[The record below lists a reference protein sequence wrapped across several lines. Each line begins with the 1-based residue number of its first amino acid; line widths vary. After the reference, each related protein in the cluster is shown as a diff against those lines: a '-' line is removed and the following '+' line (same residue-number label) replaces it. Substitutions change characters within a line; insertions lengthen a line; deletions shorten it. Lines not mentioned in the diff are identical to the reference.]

1 MLKDYLASELETR
14 KKNIS
19 KGLNE
24 LIVKEKQDFDKRMKT
39 IIESQGLK
47 YDEIM
52 PKGTDIDKTKIKE
65 AAKTTPEAIVAQK
78 EANKMLDGLL
88 ADINAFLNKAKDSI
102 KGKPGSPAIRQFLKE
117 VRTKLKNMTKN
128 IKESALK
135 EKADVIMGKLIKLE
149 EAAPVGSLEAL
160 RDDIRSALESVTAFS
175 NATTGESYTPYI
187 RYTFVDKI
195 IVDADDKFYQIP
207 YTKSE
212 EGITFGEPKEV
223 TEVYVTKESQTS
235 LELKEARGKGQGVG
249 GTKQGDGGAGTCK
262 CPSCGN
268 TQAHTKGTPCTEIA
282 CTECGTA
289 MTGVTAAKTTES
301 IDNDLDNIGSFIS
314 LKEAT
319 IDKVKRSVR
328 VVLIEAG
335 TNPLKRRH
343 YPVHTIEEAAPLFK
357 GIKMYLNHATKQDE
371 LSRPEGDVKNWAS
384 TIQESW
390 HEEGKAMADVHIH
403 DNWLWESMQDPVF
416 RGNIGLSINSKG
428 MGYIGKIDSV
438 DMQIIEKIVAPKS
451 VDWVTEAGARGR
463 VVQLLESRKE
473 DIAMLD
479 TLNMQELKDARP
491 DLVAAIIKEN
501 GGNTDEKVDK
511 ATVETQIKESKEEVT
526 KLQNDLKLRDQRD
539 AVTAQLKESKL
550 PVAAQARV
558 SAKYKDTLI
567 EKELKEAVEA
577 DIKAEISYLGQFDTT
592 GKIKGL
598 GEGKEE
604 ITMKESVGG
613 ELNNRAGIEV
623 PEKKKEETDSDK

>member
-117 VRTKLKNMTKN
+117 VRTKLKSMTKN
-128 IKESALK
+128 ITESALQ
-135 EKADVIMGKLIKLE
+135 EKANVIMGKLIKLE

-160 RDDIRSALESVTAFS
+160 RDDIRSALESVTVFS
-175 NATTGESYTPYI
+175 NPTTGEKYTPYI
-187 RYTFVDKI
+187 RYTFADKI
-195 IVDADDKFYQIP
+195 IVDADDKYYEIP
-207 YTKSE
+207 YTRSE
-212 EGITFGEPKEV
+212 TGIVFGIAKEV
-223 TEVYVTKESQTS
+223 IEEFVTKESANS
-235 LELKEARGKGQGVG
+235 LELKEARGDGQGKG
-249 GTKQGDGGAGTCK
+249 GQKQKDGGADTCK
-262 CPSCGN
+262 CPKCGN

-289 MTGVTAAKTTES
+289 MVGTNAATTKEA
-301 IDNDLDNIGSFIS
+301 IDNDLNNIGSFIS

-319 IDKVKRSVR
+319 LDLAKRNVR

-335 TNPLKRRH
+335 TNPVKKRH
-343 YPVHTIEEAAPLFK
+343 YPVHTIAEAAPLFK
-357 GIKMYLNHATKQDE
+357 GVKMYINHATRQDE
-371 LSRPEGDVKNWAS
+371 SSRPEGDVRNWAS
-384 TIQESW
+384 TIQECW
-390 HEEGKAMADVHIH
+390 HEDGKAMADVHIH

-416 RGNIGLSINSKG
+416 RDKIGLSINSKG

-473 DIAMLD
+473 DIAMLE

-501 GGNTDEKVDK
+501 GGTVDK
-511 ATVETQIKESKEEVT
+511 KVENENKEADIKESNVKIA
-526 KLQNDLKLRDQRD
+526 KLENDIKLRDQRETV
-539 AVTAQLKESKL
+539 AAQLKESKL
-550 PVAAQARV
+550 PEAAQARV

-567 EKELKEAVEA
+567 EKELKESVEA
-577 DIKAEISYLGQFDTT
+577 DIKAEIDYLSKFDTT

-598 GEGKEE
+598 GEGKEDVT
-604 ITMKESVGG
+604 IRESVGG
-613 ELNNRAGIEV
+613 ELDNRAGIKE
-623 PEKKKEETDSDK
+623 PAKKEDADTE

>member
-1 MLKDYLASELETR
+1 MLKDYLASELEKR

-19 KGLNE
+19 KDLQE
-24 LIVKEKQDFDKRMKT
+24 LIVKERETFESRMKT
-39 IIESQGLK
+39 IVEGQGLK
-47 YDEIM
+47 LDEVM
-52 PKGTDIDKTKIKE
+52 PKGSDIDKTKIKE
-65 AAKTTPEAIVAQK
+65 AAKNTPEAIAAQK
-78 EANKMLDGLL
+78 AVNKMLDGLL
-88 ADINAFLNKAKDSI
+88 ADINAFLVKAKDSI

-117 VRTKLKNMTKN
+117 VRTKLKSMTKN
-128 IKESALK
+128 ITESALQ
-135 EKADVIMGKLIKLE
+135 EKANVIMGKLIKLE
-149 EAAPVGSLEAL
+149 EAAPAGSLEAL

-235 LELKEARGKGQGVG
+235 LELEEANK
-249 GTKQGDGGAGTCK
+249 TKTDD
-262 CPSCGN
+262 N
-268 TQAHTKGTPCTEIA
+268 
-282 CTECGTA
+282 
-289 MTGVTAAKTTES
+289 VAKTTES